1 MNRTRLEVEGIEFAY
16 RAGEPVL
23 RGVNGVFW
31 GGELTALLGGNG
43 SGKTTLL
50 KILVG
55 IYSPDAGN
63 VRFEGR
69 PVPDGNRSG
78 YQQQVGFMPESLV
91 LYPEM
96 RAGAA
101 LAFLARLKRVDSSEV
116 AGVLRRVGLETH
128 AKQKIATFSKGMRQR
143 LNLAQAIL
151 GEPRVVVLDEPSN
164 GFDVDGVGIFYET
177 VQDLLDR
184 GAVVLLSSH
193 LFAEIQGRVDR
204 VALLSGGEIRKQ
216 GRIDELLDEL
226 GVRNKAVWLRF
237 EQALSEPE
245 RAALCAISPGLQ
257 RAGESV
263 LTGEMDGQT
272 VARVLSAAT
281 SRNLRLRNIR
291 IEGNEL
297 ANMMETSR

>member
-1 MNRTRLEVEGIEFAY
+1 MNPMGLEIEGIEFAY
-16 RAGEPVL
+16 RKGEPVL
-23 RGVNGVFW
+23 RGVSCVFPS
-31 GGELTALLGGNG
+31 GELTALLGNNG

-55 IYSPDAGN
+55 IQPPDSGS
-63 VRFEGR
+63 VRFEGQ
-69 PVPDGNRSG
+69 PVFNGNRSG
-78 YQQQVGFMPESLV
+78 YQQQVGFMPESLL

-116 AGVLRRVGLETH
+116 VGALRKVGLEAH
-128 AKQKIATFSKGMRQR
+128 ATQKIGNFSKGMKQR

-177 VQDLLDR
+177 VRELLER
-184 GAVVLLSSH
+184 GVVVVLSSH
-193 LFAEIQGRVDR
+193 LFSEIQGRVDR
-204 VALLSGGEIRKQ
+204 VALLAGGEVLKQ
-216 GRIDELLDEL
+216 GRIDDLLDDL
-226 GVRNKAVWLRF
+226 GGRTKAVWLHF
-237 EQALSEPE
+237 EQPVNESECAALS
-245 RAALCAISPGLQ
+245 AISPGLK
-257 RAGESV
+257 RVGESS
-263 LTGEMDGQT
+263 LAGEMDGQM

-297 ANMMETSR
+297 ANLMGMPR

>member
-1 MNRTRLEVEGIEFAY
+1 MNRSGLQIEGIQFAY

-23 RGVNGVFW
+23 RGASCVFPA
-31 GGELTALLGGNG
+31 GELTALLGNNG

-55 IYSPDAGN
+55 IHSPDAGS
-63 VRFEGR
+63 VRFEGQ
-69 PVPDGNRSG
+69 PVSDENRSR
-78 YQQQVGFMPESLV
+78 YQQQLGFMPESLL

-96 RAGAA
+96 RADAA

-116 AGVLRRVGLETH
+116 AGALRRVGLEAH
-128 AKQKIATFSKGMRQR
+128 AAKKIRTLSKGMRQR

-164 GFDVDGVGIFYET
+164 GFDIEGVGIFYET
-177 VQDLLDR
+177 VRELLDR
-184 GAVVLLSSH
+184 GVVAVLSSH

-204 VALLSGGEIRKQ
+204 IALLSGGAIRKQ

-226 GVRNKAVWLRF
+226 GAHTKVVWLYF
-237 EQALSEPE
+237 ELPLSDSDY
-245 RAALCAISPGLQ
+245 AALCAISPGL
-257 RAGESV
+257 RRVDETSLAGE
-263 LTGEMDGQT
+263 LDGQA
-272 VARVLSAAT
+272 VAGVLSAAT

-291 IEGNEL
+291 VEGNDL
-297 ANMMETSR
+297 SILMEASR

>member
-1 MNRTRLEVEGIEFAY
+1 MNPVGLEIEGIEFAY
-16 RAGEPVL
+16 RKAEPVL
-23 RGVNGVFW
+23 RGVSCVFP
-31 GGELTALLGGNG
+31 GGELTALLGNNG

-55 IYSPDAGN
+55 IQPPDTGS
-63 VRFEGR
+63 VRFEGQ
-69 PVPDGNRSG
+69 PVFNGNRLG
-78 YQQQVGFMPESLV
+78 YQQQVGFMPESLL

-101 LAFLARLKRVDSSEV
+101 LTFLARLKRVASSEV
-116 AGVLRRVGLETH
+116 AGALRKVGLEAH
-128 AKQKIATFSKGMRQR
+128 ATQKIGNLSKGMRQR

-177 VQDLLDR
+177 VRELLER
-184 GAVVLLSSH
+184 GVVVVLSSH
-193 LFAEIQGRVDR
+193 LFSEIQGRVDR
-204 VALLSGGEIRKQ
+204 VALLAGGEVLKQ
-216 GRIDELLDEL
+216 GRIDDLLDDL
-226 GVRNKAVWLRF
+226 GGRTKAVWLHF
-237 EQALSEPE
+237 EQPVNESEC
-245 RAALCAISPGLQ
+245 AALCAISPGLK
-257 RAGESV
+257 RVGESS
-263 LTGEMDGQT
+263 LAGEMDGQM

-297 ANMMETSR
+297 ANLMGMPR

>member
-1 MNRTRLEVEGIEFAY
+1 MNPMGLEIEGIGFAY
-16 RAGEPVL
+16 RKGEPVL
-23 RGVNGVFW
+23 RGVSCVFPS
-31 GGELTALLGGNG
+31 GELTALLGNNG

-55 IYSPDAGN
+55 IQPPDAGS
-63 VRFEGR
+63 VRFEGQ
-69 PVPDGNRSG
+69 PVFNGNRSG
-78 YQQQVGFMPESLV
+78 YQQQVGFMPESLL

-116 AGVLRRVGLETH
+116 AGAMRKVGLEAH
-128 AKQKIATFSKGMRQR
+128 ATQKIGNFSKGMRQR

-164 GFDVDGVGIFYET
+164 GFDIDGVGIFYET
-177 VQDLLDR
+177 VRELLER
-184 GAVVLLSSH
+184 GVVVVLSSH
-193 LFAEIQGRVDR
+193 LFSEIQGRVDR
-204 VALLSGGEIRKQ
+204 VALLADGEVLKQ
-216 GRIDELLDEL
+216 GRIDDLLDDL
-226 GVRNKAVWLRF
+226 GGYSKAVWLHF
-237 EQALSEPE
+237 EQPVSESE
-245 RAALCAISPGLQ
+245 CAALCAISPGLK
-257 RAGESV
+257 RAGDSA
-263 LTGEMDGQT
+263 LAGEMDGHM

-297 ANMMETSR
+297 AKLMGMSR